1 MTSIT
6 KQTSDSARRMSSH
19 AANSN
24 WRMPRIARALLA
36 VLAICA
42 LVSVAVSCGDDSDD
56 SNDTSD
62 AVATVETTTT
72 AAPASE
78 SESDAPASTT
88 VATDAV
94 QEAETSTTTT
104 TAAEAAV
111 VTTTTAAAA
120 PASESDS
127 DAAADTTVSGSLVER
142 IVSISPTATE
152 MVFAIG
158 AGDHVV
164 AVDQYSYYPEAAP
177 VTELDGWNPNIEAIA
192 SYEPDLVL
200 MQGAFETAEQLEA
213 LGIEVWSHNAPATFD
228 NVYLQIEQLGEVTG
242 LTANAA
248 ALNADISSQ
257 IDELVEA
264 APDAS
269 GLSYYHE
276 LDNTLYT
283 VTSSTFVGEVY
294 NLFGLENVADPADS
308 DGGSFGYPQL
318 SDEYLVNA
326 DPDLIFL
333 ADTVCCDQNAQTV
346 AERPGWDQLTAV
358 QNGRIVEL
366 NDDIASRWGPRLVEF
381 IAAISEALVSL
392 DAAG

>member
-1 MTSIT
+1 
-6 KQTSDSARRMSSH
+6 
-19 AANSN
+19 
-24 WRMPRIARALLA
+24 MPRIARALLA

-276 LDNTLYT
+276 QDNTLYT